1 MALTRRAA
9 WTGTWRWLASGCVAA
24 AGLTGAAPWAAAAP
38 QQPEAPDA
46 AAAQAGNGTQC
57 GVRAP
62 GDTRPRIGLALGGG
76 GARGI
81 AHVRILKQLE
91 ALHIPVDCIAGTSA
105 GALVGALY
113 ASGSSPETI
122 EQVVLDTQWMAM
134 FSDTL
139 PRRERSLRR
148 KGDDF
153 AQLAPIGVG
162 LGGEGK
168 AVALA
173 GGVSEGER
181 LIALFE
187 RATGGTRVSGSFDDL
202 AIPFRAVATD
212 INTGKAV
219 VLDHGSLP
227 MAMRASMSLPGI
239 FRPVSIED
247 RVLLDG
253 GLSNQ
258 VPIDV
263 VRAMGADRV
272 IAVDVGTPLSV
283 LDRNASLVDVIGQL
297 SGFLTTGS
305 AQRQLGSLGT
315 QDLLIAPD
323 LTGKVATGDFD
334 KAPEALRI
342 GQQAADAAAPALRAF
357 SQPPAVYAQF
367 QQVRA
372 QRAGNRAPVRVDF
385 VDVRNDTGYADALLM
400 SYLPLKV
407 GQPLDTAGMEAGV
420 LRAYGMGTLAS
431 ITYEVRERDG
441 QTGVVVSAHAKP
453 NGPAYLEAGLS
464 LSNDLDGNHESNLR
478 AGVLFSPLSP
488 YGAEARVALQIGSE
502 PGLTGQYY
510 RPFDLHNR
518 YAFQVGG
525 GFQTRAFT
533 LYDAEGDKVAR
544 YRVRRMGATVAMV
557 RNISNLLTLTAGVE
571 RYRGNAKVEVG
582 DPSIPRIDFEEGAW
596 IAEATLDDIDSL
608 YFPRDG
614 YLVNLGTYQ
623 SRHALGADTAFGQI
637 DLDAVAARS
646 FGRHALQLGLRYHVT
661 ASGTAP
667 VQSLY
672 RLGGRWRL
680 AGFQQNELTGQD
692 YALGFAGY
700 TYELG
705 KVLGRSAQVGGTV
718 EYGNAWQQRSAMS
731 LTDGI
736 WNGSVFL
743 GFDSWIG
750 PLIFGMG
757 FREGGG
763 NVLFIEL
770 GQSL

>member
-1 MALTRRAA
+1 MALIGHPQTFPRAA
-9 WTGTWRWLASGCVAA
+9 SLLLAGACA
-24 AGLTGAAPWAAAAP
+24 AGAPAPLQAAEPVASAVV
-38 QQPEAPDA
+38 
-46 AAAQAGNGTQC
+46 AGQGSHC
-57 GVRAP
+57 GVRGP

-91 ALHIPVDCIAGTSA
+91 ALRIPVDCIAGTSA

-113 ASGSSPETI
+113 ASGSTPGQI
-122 EQVVLDTQWMAM
+122 EQVVLSTEWLSL
-134 FSDTL
+134 FTDTL

-148 KGDDF
+148 KADDY
-153 AQLAPIGVG
+153 AQLAPIGIG

-173 GGVSEGER
+173 GGVSEGEK

-187 RATGGTRVSGSFDDL
+187 RATGGSRVSGRFDDL
-202 AIPFRAVATD
+202 PIPFRAVATD
-212 INTGKAV
+212 INTGQPV
-219 VLDHGSLP
+219 VLSEGNLP

-239 FRPVSIED
+239 FRPVVID
-247 RVLLDG
+247 GHVLLDG

-272 IAVDVGTPLSV
+272 IAVDVGTPLKP
-283 LDRNASLVDVIGQL
+283 LDRDASLVDVISQL
-297 SGFLTTGS
+297 SGFLTTRS
-305 AQRQLGSLGT
+305 AQTQLDSLGT
-315 QDLLIAPD
+315 QDLLISPD

-342 GQQAADAAAPALRAF
+342 GQLAAEQAAPALRAF
-357 SQPPAVYAQF
+357 AQSPQVYGQLA
-367 QQVRA
+367 A
-372 QRAGNRAPVRVDF
+372 QRVQRERPVGTDRIEF
-385 VDVRNDTGYADALLM
+385 VEVENHTGYADALLL
-400 SYLPLKV
+400 SYLPV
-407 GQPLDTAGMEAGV
+407 QIGEPLDIKGMQAGV

-431 ITYEVRERDG
+431 INYDVRERDG
-441 QTGVVVSAHAKP
+441 RTGVFVSAYPKP
-453 NGPAYLEAGLS
+453 NGPIYLEAGLS
-464 LSNDLDGNHESNLR
+464 LSNDLEGNHESNLR
-478 AGVLFSPLSP
+478 AGLLFSPLSP
-488 YGAEARVALQIGSE
+488 YGAEARIALQIGSE

-518 YAFQVGG
+518 YAFQAGG
-525 GFQTRAFT
+525 GFQTRSFN
-533 LYDAEGDKVAR
+533 LYDEEGDKIAR
-544 YRVRRMGATVAMV
+544 YRVRRTGGTLALV
-557 RNISNLLTLTAGVE
+557 RNVSNELALSVGVE
-571 RYRGNAKVEVG
+571 RYTGNAEVEVG
-582 DPSIPRIDFEEGAW
+582 DPAIPRVNFEEGAW
-596 IAEATLDDIDSL
+596 IAQATLDDIDSV

-614 YLVNLGTYQ
+614 YLVNAGTYQ
-623 SRHALGADTAFGQI
+623 SSPSLGADARFGQL

-661 ASGTAP
+661 SSGTAP
-667 VQSLY
+667 VQNLY

-680 AGFQQNELTGQD
+680 AGFQHNQLTGQD

-705 KVLGRSAQVGGTV
+705 KLLGRSAQVGGTV
-718 EYGNAWQQRSAMS
+718 EYGNAWQRRSDMS
-731 LTDGI
+731 LSDGI

-757 FREGGG
+757 FREGGE
-763 NVLFIEL
+763 NVVFIEL